1 MSHPGSIA
9 RDQVVL
15 ITGGTR
21 GIGLATAEVFAGTTL
36 TTDGTLGFASKVPFG
51 GGAHACLG
59 LSFAR
64 LQALLVLHHVCREA
78 RWTLPAWHP
87 RRVHWLPVPRPS
99 FDLPLR
105 FS

>member
-1 MSHPGSIA
+1 MYLSPVFTHRMASLWRDPERFDPERFAPHRAEHEAHPYA
-9 RDQVVL
+9 
-15 ITGGTR
+15 
-21 GIGLATAEVFAGTTL
+21 F
-36 TTDGTLGFASKVPFG
+36 VPFG

-64 LQALLVLHHVCREA
+64 LQVLLVLHHLCREA

-87 RRVHWLPVPRPS
+87 RRVHWLPVPRPC